1 MELVAKVAVDRATY
15 RFDQPFDYRIPAS
28 LRDAAKPGC
37 RVLVPFGK
45 GGQRQGVL
53 LAVGEPEDGT
63 LSLKSLV
70 QVLDP
75 QPLLSEEMIR
85 LVYWLKERYF
95 CTLFEAVKLLLPG
108 GLYWK
113 VQPSYSLAGPLVEES
128 GLPDAG
134 KQVIQYLQGKEKPV
148 GAEKICRDLGLDP
161 KSGLLEQ
168 LCTQGILRKDIQ
180 AVRGIGD
187 AACRMV
193 SLTGQAK
200 AGEPDRLTPRQKEV
214 YRVLRDVGIA
224 SVKETCY
231 FAGVTPAVVQGMVKR
246 GILQITQQE
255 VYRSPYSPPQELP
268 QEEPLHLSPDQQEA
282 FDTLRDAYD
291 AHTGRT
297 ALLYG
302 VTGSGKTWVFFRL
315 IDFVLQQGEGVI
327 LMVPEISLTPQMVA
341 RFHRRYGRRV
351 AVFHSGLSAG
361 ERLDEWKRVQRGEA
375 CIAIGTR
382 SAVFAPFAR
391 LGLVILDE
399 EQESSYKSEAS
410 PRFHAREVARFRCAY
425 HKGLLLLASATPS
438 VETFYAARQGKYTLA
453 QLPCRY
459 GQAQLP
465 EVVIADLNREI
476 PPGDPS
482 VFGQSL
488 ARALAENLQ
497 AGRQSILL
505 LNRRGYHTFV
515 SCRACGE
522 VLVCPSCSI
531 SLTYHAANRRLMCHY
546 CGYSAPFTD
555 ECPHCHEHR
564 VRYTGLGTQR
574 AEEQLREMFPQARVL
589 RMDADST
596 MSRFSYEKHLGA
608 FAAGEY
614 DILLGTQMVA
624 KGLDFA
630 SVTLVGVLS
639 ADQMLYGD
647 TFRSSER
654 AFDLITQV
662 VGRSGRGRLAGR
674 AILQT
679 FTPEN
684 PVLALAAR
692 QDYLSF
698 YEGEIPFR
706 KAMLYPPFADLV
718 AVGFTGGHE
727 EGVRQASHA
736 FLWLLRDVAQ
746 REYPDLPLRV
756 LQPSPALIAKI
767 SNKYRYRLLIKCRN
781 TKRFR
786 QMLSQLLKG
795 FAEKREY
802 SRITVWV
809 DTSPE
814 M

>member
-53 LAVGEPEDGT
+53 LAVGEPEDGI

-75 QPLLSEEMIR
+75 QPLLGEEMIR

-113 VQPSYSLAGPLVEES
+113 VQPSYALAGPLAEES

-134 KQVIQYLQGKEKPV
+134 KQVIQYLQGKEKPI

-180 AVRGIGD
+180 TVRGIGD

-375 CIAIGTR
+375 CIAIGT
-382 SAVFAPFAR
+382 P
-391 LGLVILDE
+391 LGGIR
-399 EQESSYKSEAS
+399 
-410 PRFHAREVARFRCAY
+410 PIC
-425 HKGLLLLASATPS
+425 
-438 VETFYAARQGKYTLA
+438 
-453 QLPCRY
+453 
-459 GQAQLP
+459 QAG
-465 EVVIADLNREI
+465 A
-476 PPGDPS
+476 GDP
-482 VFGQSL
+482 G
-488 ARALAENLQ
+488 
-497 AGRQSILL
+497 
-505 LNRRGYHTFV
+505 
-515 SCRACGE
+515 
-522 VLVCPSCSI
+522 
-531 SLTYHAANRRLMCHY
+531 
-546 CGYSAPFTD
+546 
-555 ECPHCHEHR
+555 
-564 VRYTGLGTQR
+564 
-574 AEEQLREMFPQARVL
+574 
-589 RMDADST
+589 
-596 MSRFSYEKHLGA
+596 
-608 FAAGEY
+608 
-614 DILLGTQMVA
+614 
-624 KGLDFA
+624 
-630 SVTLVGVLS
+630 
-639 ADQMLYGD
+639 
-647 TFRSSER
+647 
-654 AFDLITQV
+654 
-662 VGRSGRGRLAGR
+662 
-674 AILQT
+674 
-679 FTPEN
+679 
-684 PVLALAAR
+684 
-692 QDYLSF
+692 
-698 YEGEIPFR
+698 
-706 KAMLYPPFADLV
+706 
-718 AVGFTGGHE
+718 
-727 EGVRQASHA
+727 
-736 FLWLLRDVAQ
+736 
-746 REYPDLPLRV
+746 
-756 LQPSPALIAKI
+756 
-767 SNKYRYRLLIKCRN
+767 
-781 TKRFR
+781 
-786 QMLSQLLKG
+786 
-795 FAEKREY
+795 
-802 SRITVWV
+802 
-809 DTSPE
+809 
-814 M
+814 